1 MSQVRVLVVDDDA
14 TVGRV
19 VRINLGAE
27 GYEVQVATSGA
38 EALAMVATLRPHVI
52 LLDVMMPEMDGLEVC
67 RRLKASEEMA
77 FIPVIMLTAK
87 AEVEDKLAAFR
98 LGADDYVSKPFDVY
112 ELSARLRAVLSRAS
126 YARIAAENARLLQ
139 EAQRRQTEA
148 ETLQRVATQVAS
160 MRNLDEVLQFVT
172 DGARELVRADAAVL
186 RLWAGGQLRLRA
198 QSPDR
203 LPAAP
208 QAESDLAAAVAGDR
222 MSRGAITA
230 DGSLELNLDAT
241 ARVDLRALAVPVAG
255 AEALGALT
263 VWGSTPRKFSPRE
276 RELLDSLATQAAI
289 SVENYLLLEK
299 TRRLS
304 VTDPLTGMANHR
316 ELLTRL
322 DGCLELALNQRRPLS
337 LLMVDI
343 DNFKEI
349 NDSFGHPMGDEV
361 LRVIGGALTSGI
373 RPGDL
378 VARYGGDEFMVVL
391 PDATA
396 DSACVTA
403 ERLRLAV
410 AQSAVPRMSER
421 LHLSVSIGVACFP
434 EDARNRRAL
443 IQASDQAMYFAKHE
457 GGARVCRIDNT
468 IRGYERDPG
477 RLHALLERANLA
489 TIEALA
495 AAIDARDPYT
505 HGHTERVGDYAVA
518 IAAEVDVPAADWPA
532 LRLAAL
538 LHDVGKIGISDAI
551 LKKDE
556 RLSAQEYEII
566 KSHSRI
572 GYEMLRAVP
581 FLRDELPIVLYHH
594 EHVDGSGYPAGLLG
608 DAIPIG
614 ARILLVADALDAM
627 TSDRTYRKALT
638 IDEALRRL
646 RAGAGKQFEA
656 RLVEAA
662 ARCLQK
668 GTLVLGGTTELRV
681 A

>member
-1 MSQVRVLVVDDDA
+1 
-14 TVGRV
+14 
-19 VRINLGAE
+19 
-27 GYEVQVATSGA
+27 
-38 EALAMVATLRPHVI
+38 
-52 LLDVMMPEMDGLEVC
+52 
-67 RRLKASEEMA
+67 
-77 FIPVIMLTAK
+77 
-87 AEVEDKLAAFR
+87 
-98 LGADDYVSKPFDVY
+98 
-112 ELSARLRAVLSRAS
+112 
-126 YARIAAENARLLQ
+126 
-139 EAQRRQTEA
+139 
-148 ETLQRVATQVAS
+148 
-160 MRNLDEVLQFVT
+160 
-172 DGARELVRADAAVL
+172 
-186 RLWAGGQLRLRA
+186 
-198 QSPDR
+198 
-203 LPAAP
+203 
-208 QAESDLAAAVAGDR
+208 
-222 MSRGAITA
+222 
-230 DGSLELNLDAT
+230 
-241 ARVDLRALAVPVAG
+241 
-255 AEALGALT
+255 
-263 VWGSTPRKFSPRE
+263 
-276 RELLDSLATQAAI
+276 
-289 SVENYLLLEK
+289 
-299 TRRLS
+299 
-304 VTDPLTGMANHR
+304 
-316 ELLTRL
+316 
-322 DGCLELALNQRRPLS
+322 
-337 LLMVDI
+337 
-343 DNFKEI
+343 
-349 NDSFGHPMGDEV
+349 
-361 LRVIGGALTSGI
+361 
-373 RPGDL
+373 
-378 VARYGGDEFMVVL
+378 
-391 PDATA
+391 
-396 DSACVTA
+396 
-403 ERLRLAV
+403 
-410 AQSAVPRMSER
+410 
-421 LHLSVSIGVACFP
+421 
-434 EDARNRRAL
+434 
-443 IQASDQAMYFAKHE
+443 MYFAKHE

-556 RLSAQEYEII
+556 RLSAQEYAII